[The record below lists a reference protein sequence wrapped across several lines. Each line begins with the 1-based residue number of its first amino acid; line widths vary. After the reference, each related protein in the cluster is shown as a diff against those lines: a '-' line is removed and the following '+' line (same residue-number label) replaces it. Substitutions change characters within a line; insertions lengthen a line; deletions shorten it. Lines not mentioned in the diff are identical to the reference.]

1 MTQASPAVD
10 SLPPYV
16 GLTRPE
22 PTLPGSWYFDPAHH
36 LREMADIW
44 CREWL
49 CVGRAEG
56 VRHDFSRQ
64 SARRPPFKCPLQML
78 PNPDY

>member
-10 SLPPYV
+10 SLPPYM

-22 PTLPGSWYFDPAHH
+22 PTLPSSWYFDPTHH

-44 CREWL
+44 YREWL
-49 CVGRAEG
+49 CAGRAEG
-56 VRHDFSRQ
+56 DRHGFSRQ
-64 SARRPPFKCPLQML
+64 SARRPPIKCPLQML
-78 PNPDY
+78 PNLDY